1 VSKFDTIDSSK
12 LETFFQRLSV
22 VETINLKTKTKKH
35 INKNFICC
43 VVMEVTTTMNSIN
56 NNGRCED
63 LCRFLIFRLFSLDT
77 KQKVKKKLSS
87 KWNASICWNFI
98 EELKKKNALCKVL
111 FDYTRKMDSGLY
123 VQIIT
128 QIQHRSR
135 CSQRKLV
142 SDQRPRNPFCTS
154 HWVHSRS
161 QNKSTLGYQLC
172 SSTLQLP
179 RHKICFGSF
188 TQRLKKLVQTL

>member
-1 VSKFDTIDSSK
+1 
-12 LETFFQRLSV
+12 
-22 VETINLKTKTKKH
+22 
-35 INKNFICC
+35 
-43 VVMEVTTTMNSIN
+43 MNSIN
-56 NNGRCED
+56 NNGGHED
-63 LCRFLIFRLFSLDT
+63 LCWFLFFQLFSLDT
-77 KQKVKKKLSS
+77 KQKSEKK
-87 KWNASICWNFI
+87 I
-98 EELKKKNALCKVL
+98 EFKMECFHFLKFHWAVEEKNALCKVL

-135 CSQRKLV
+135 CSQLKLV